1 MIWRIYMLNK
11 MSNVILLDRDGF
23 LMRLFLV
30 FLIYAIC
37 GWIIEVIAFKVENHK
52 LVNRGFLF
60 GTYCPITGI
69 GCILCI
75 FLLNKFKSYP
85 LVVFLLG
92 MILTSGLEYLTS
104 YIMEKVFHARWWDY
118 SKAKFNINGRVKL
131 INSIAFGI
139 GSLILIYLIDPF
151 IVNMINSLP
160 YNVLSIIFGIL
171 FITFNIDIIVSIIV
185 IRKTKIKHTHS
196 IKDDTEEIKK
206 NTTKYIKEKLI
217 FKQS

>member
-139 GSLILIYLIDPF
+139 
-151 IVNMINSLP
+151 
-160 YNVLSIIFGIL
+160 L